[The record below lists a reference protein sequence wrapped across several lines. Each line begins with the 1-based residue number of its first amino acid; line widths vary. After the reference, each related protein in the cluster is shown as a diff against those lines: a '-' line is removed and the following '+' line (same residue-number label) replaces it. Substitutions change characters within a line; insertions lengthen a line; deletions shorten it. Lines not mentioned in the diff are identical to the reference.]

1 MALIYQKVGNEFR
14 PLLVKRGDAILDDK
28 PAWVKN
34 KYDLIQLTKVDL
46 YGLVRGTH
54 IHCRINFNQNKQGIV
69 DKIDRLWDE
78 NLELLKER
86 LLPCAVQVPVSFSG
100 DTQMTLDAVPPVEPI
115 LEDLKTDKGK
125 EGLVTAEDEGK
136 EEVEEK
142 RIWGGY
148 GGDMGGI
155 WRDMGEDGGRWG
167 KMGEDGGR
175 WGKNGERWE
184 KMGKMEK
191 NGG

>member
-1 MALIYQKVGNEFR
+1 VIPRELPIHFVLMALIYQKVGNEFR

-69 DKIDRLWDE
+69 DKTDRLWDE
-78 NLELLKER
+78 SLELLKER

-136 EEVEEK
+136 EEDMGG
-142 RIWGGY
+142 IWGGY
-148 GGDMGGI
+148 GGEMGGR
-155 WRDMGEDGGRWG
+155 WGEDGGTWR
-167 KMGEDGGR
+167 KMEDR
-175 WGKNGERWE
+175 RNRLGKN
-184 KMGKMEK
+184 KSI
-191 NGG
+191 

>member
-69 DKIDRLWDE
+69 DKTDRLWDE
-78 NLELLKER
+78 SLELLKER

-136 EEVEEK
+136 EE
-142 RIWGGY
+142 
-148 GGDMGGI
+148 DMGGI
-155 WRDMGEDGGRWG
+155 WGGDGGKMGGRWG
-167 KMGEDGGR
+167 
-175 WGKNGERWE
+175 N
-184 KMGKMEK
+184 MEK